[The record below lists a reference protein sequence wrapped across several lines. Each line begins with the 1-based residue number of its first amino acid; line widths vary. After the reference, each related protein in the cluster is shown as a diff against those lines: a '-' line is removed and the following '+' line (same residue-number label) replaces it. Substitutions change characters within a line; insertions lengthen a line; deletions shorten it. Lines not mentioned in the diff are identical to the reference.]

1 MITDKNKIDDNWF
14 PYDSSP
20 SLSSKIIGTIILIS
34 IIFFYDMMFLLV
46 KRVNIKTEII

>member
-1 MITDKNKIDDNWF
+1 MITDKDKNKIDDNWF

-34 IIFFYDMMFLLV
+34 IIFFLSYG
-46 KRVNIKTEII
+46 IISFIHDIF